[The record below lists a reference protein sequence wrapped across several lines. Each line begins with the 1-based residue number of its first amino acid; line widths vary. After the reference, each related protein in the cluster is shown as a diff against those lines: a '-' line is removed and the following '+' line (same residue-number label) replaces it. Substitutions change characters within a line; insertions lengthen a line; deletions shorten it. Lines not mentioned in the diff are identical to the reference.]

1 MNNEQFE
8 QLMTL
13 GNNVVDS
20 MFAFGLTYVLVGAVV
35 SIISVISA
43 VGRRWAAIHWLQ
55 NTKVAVDGF
64 AI

>member
-43 VGRRWAAIHWLQ
+43 VGRR
-55 NTKVAVDGF
+55 
-64 AI
+64 

>member
-35 SIISVISA
+35 SIISVIS
-43 VGRRWAAIHWLQ
+43 VGRR
-55 NTKVAVDGF
+55 
-64 AI
+64 

>member
-20 MFAFGLTYVLVGAVV
+20 MFAVGLSYVLVGAVV
-35 SIISVISA
+35 SIMSVIFTL
-43 VGRRWAAIHWLQ
+43 GRR
-55 NTKVAVDGF
+55 
-64 AI
+64 

>member
-20 MFAFGLTYVLVGAVV
+20 LFAFGITYVLVGAVV
-35 SIISVISA
+35 SIISI
-43 VGRRWAAIHWLQ
+43 AATV
-55 NTKVAVDGF
+55 NSR
-64 AI
+64 

>member
-20 MFAFGLTYVLVGAVV
+20 MFAVGLTYVLVGAVV

-43 VGRRWAAIHWLQ
+43 VGRR
-55 NTKVAVDGF
+55 
-64 AI
+64 

>member
-35 SIISVISA
+35 SIISVIFT
-43 VGRRWAAIHWLQ
+43 VGRR
-55 NTKVAVDGF
+55 
-64 AI
+64 

>member
-35 SIISVISA
+35 SIISIIAA
-43 VGRRWAAIHWLQ
+43 VGRR
-55 NTKVAVDGF
+55 
-64 AI
+64 

>member
-20 MFAFGLTYVLVGAVV
+20 MFAIGLTYVLVGAVV

-43 VGRRWAAIHWLQ
+43 VGRR
-55 NTKVAVDGF
+55 
-64 AI
+64 